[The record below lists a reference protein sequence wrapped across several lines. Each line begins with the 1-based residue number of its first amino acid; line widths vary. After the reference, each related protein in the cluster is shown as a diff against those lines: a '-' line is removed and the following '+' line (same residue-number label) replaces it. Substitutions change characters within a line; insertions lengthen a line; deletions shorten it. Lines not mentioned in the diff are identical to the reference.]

1 MGGFRFKSQWEQ
13 KNLPIKKKKKRY
25 ILQMSKESNSLPKL
39 LRNLEEFTGWFGFWL
54 SFLIVSVLVC
64 WQFLVKIFTCIRI
77 AQML

>member
-1 MGGFRFKSQWEQ
+1 
-13 KNLPIKKKKKRY
+13 
-25 ILQMSKESNSLPKL
+25 MSKESNSLPKL

-54 SFLIVSVLVC
+54 SFLIVSVLAC